1 MASSGIRLS
10 AWDYLKWGHIK
21 PIRENGNV
29 EAAKVTVYPGNEEE
43 YHTFITP
50 KTHCELEKWIGYR
63 KNTGEKINEK
73 SWVMRWEWDNKKGH
87 AGGLVTAPKK
97 LETIGIKRLVND
109 ALWVQGVR
117 KKSQLSK
124 NRYEFQAYHGFRKW
138 FKTRCEIA
146 GMKSIN
152 IEILMEHSISFQ
164 IVTIE
169 S

>member
-1 MASSGIRLS
+1 
-10 AWDYLKWGHIK
+10 
-21 PIRENGNV
+21 
-29 EAAKVTVYPGNEEE
+29 
-43 YHTFITP
+43 
-50 KTHCELEKWIGYR
+50 
-63 KNTGEKINEK
+63 
-73 SWVMRWEWDNKKGH
+73 
-87 AGGLVTAPKK
+87 LVTAPKK

-124 NRYEFQAYHGFRKW
+124 NRYELQAYHGFRKW

-152 IEILMEHSISFQ
+152 IEILMEYSIAFQ

-169 S
+169 T